1 MVEFGQRLSFLQE
14 HNVTLLT
21 RDMFHAM
28 GRANTHAQQSML
40 SEVIDKLGARSA
52 KAQGYQVRASA
63 AFLRGRCSQLFPCSC
78 FRGRTL
84 ISHGRVSL

>member
-1 MVEFGQRLSFLQE
+1 MVEFDQRLSFLQE

-40 SEVIDKLGARSA
+40 SEVVDKLGFRSA
-52 KAQGYQVRASA
+52 KAQGYQARVFWVYSQSCCATMLCLCSSFHLRA
-63 AFLRGRCSQLFPCSC
+63 FMP
-78 FRGRTL
+78 
-84 ISHGRVSL
+84 